1 MADQDGARRL
11 LQSALDEFVDGARA
25 VVGMVGS
32 VSSGALGALPEPVP
46 AAVTRMLISLE
57 RLIDQAPPLTAEL
70 DIMIAEVH
78 AKRLTVQALQA
89 ELAAFDSQLDILER
103 SLAPL
108 ESWARQWARLR
119 QSLSETLKA
128 AGPDDTAPG
137 R

>member
-25 VVGMVGS
+25 VAGMVGS
-32 VSSGALGALPEPVP
+32 VSSGALGVLPEPVP

-70 DIMIAEVH
+70 DIMLAEVH

-89 ELAAFDSQLDILER
+89 ELAVFDSQLDVLEK

-119 QSLSETLKA
+119 QSLSETLKST
-128 AGPDDTAPG
+128 PPVDE
-137 R
+137 